1 VLFLCVSAFKLHAGK
16 PEKADLIVTG
26 GTILTMDAAHHVIE
40 NGAIAVKAGR
50 IIAIGTAAEIKGHY
64 TATAILPANG
74 HIVMPGLVNTHT
86 HAAMSLFRG
95 IADDLK
101 LQEWLE
107 KHIFP
112 AEAKNVTAEFVRWGT
127 RLAALE
133 MIRGGT
139 TTYADMYYFEDVVA
153 EATKEAGMRGV
164 LGETII
170 DFPVPDAKSPTI
182 ALQQAEKFLIRW
194 KNDRLIT
201 PAVAPHSPYTC
212 SRETLKAAHD
222 LAVKYGAPYII
233 HLSETELENQN
244 MQQKEK
250 MSPVAWLDSIGVLG
264 PRTLAA
270 HCVWVSA
277 DDIARLARA
286 HTGVAHNPSSNMKLS
301 SGAAPVVEMLAAGI
315 PVGLGTDGVAG
326 SNNDVDMFE
335 EMDLAAKLAKL
346 ITRDPRSLPAPTAVE
361 MATINGARAMG
372 MEREIGSLEVG
383 KRADLIT
390 VRLDAPHAIP
400 LYNVY
405 SQVAYALKASDV
417 EDVVIEGRP
426 VMRHRRI
433 LTLNEEQIKLEARK
447 YAERVRAS
455 FQ

>member
-1 VLFLCVSAFKLHAGK
+1 
-16 PEKADLIVTG
+16 
-26 GTILTMDAAHHVIE
+26 
-40 NGAIAVKAGR
+40 
-50 IIAIGTAAEIKGHY
+50 
-64 TATAILPANG
+64 
-74 HIVMPGLVNTHT
+74 
-86 HAAMSLFRG
+86 
-95 IADDLK
+95 
-101 LQEWLE
+101 
-107 KHIFP
+107 
-112 AEAKNVTAEFVRWGT
+112 
-127 RLAALE
+127 
-133 MIRGGT
+133 
-139 TTYADMYYFEDVVA
+139 
-153 EATKEAGMRGV
+153 
-164 LGETII
+164 
-170 DFPVPDAKSPTI
+170 
-182 ALQQAEKFLIRW
+182 
-194 KNDRLIT
+194 LIT